1 MVNKELLTYLVA
13 DSTIIIVFM
22 MLNFS
27 TNPSNR
33 NIELTILYLGAS
45 ALVMTIVSFL
55 LYYLHFKKR
64 TT

>member
-1 MVNKELLTYLVA
+1 MVNKEILTYVVA
-13 DSTIIIVFM
+13 DAIIMNIFL

-45 ALVMTIVSFL
+45 AVVMTIVSFL
-55 LYYLHFKKR
+55 LYYLYFKKR
-64 TT
+64 KT